1 MNFLSMALEY
11 LGYAWN
17 YGIAVA
23 LVIGGGYLAF
33 VLGSNPLNPLAKP
46 FHFAGTAAMIFGA
59 CLAAATYFKSV
70 GAAECE
76 ARWEKANLHAQ
87 IDKLAREAEIQKAN
101 AALQEQRANQRET
114 ELDEANK
121 KASDYEATLANNP
134 VCGLTAD
141 DLRQLR
147 AIR

>member
-1 MNFLSMALEY
+1 MSFVSMALEY

-17 YGIAVA
+17 YGIAAV
-23 LVIGGGYLAF
+23 LILGGGYLAF
-33 VLGSNPLNPLAKP
+33 VLGSNPLNPLAKL

-59 CLAAATYFKSV
+59 CIAAATYFKSV
-70 GAAECE
+70 GAAECQ
-76 ARWEKANLHAQ
+76 ASWEKANLHAQ
-87 IDKLAREAEIQKAN
+87 IDKLAREAAIQKAN
-101 AALQEQRANQRET
+101 AALQEQRANQREA
-114 ELDEANK
+114 ELDETTKRANEY
-121 KASDYEATLANNP
+121 AATLANNP